1 MKKETVLLTTCAM
14 TFALLGCGSA
24 ESPNLNKLQNAALV
38 NNCVDVT
45 LKSFFNGKSIDFQV
59 AKIAGVIP
67 QTSQVH
73 SYADVFL
80 SSFGSK
86 EEEIN
91 KYREYLNNNPSIFQ
105 SNVTLNDGKTDY
117 QCHYIYSTDAKGNI
131 QKLPFLYSVQQG
143 KEQPLLYKNGG
154 YIKPY
159 HGFEFL
165 KQYITPN
172 HGVKLF
178 SLTTESNLKLDST
191 NSGLSAAINQ
201 VITQKSLAPQ
211 TFQDLG
217 EIAQPTNAL
226 ALASYAVS
234 GVQMPEYVPENPIYL
249 VPVVVSKRIQN
260 IGNYQAT
267 DRAVV
272 QLDKYNEERFV
283 DSDTGIATHRDTL
296 KQMEHE
302 FGVDTAGHNVI
313 VEQVDAAKM
322 RQTNVPDTLRV
333 NADNY
338 TDKELENAAINEQ
351 R

>member
-45 LKSFFNGKSIDFQV
+45 LKSFLNGKSIDFQS
-59 AKIAGVIP
+59 AKISGVIP
-67 QTSQVH
+67 QTSQVN
-73 SYADVFL
+73 SYADVFV

-86 EEEIN
+86 KEEVD
-91 KYREYLNNNPSIFQ
+91 KYQKYLNNNPSIFQ

-117 QCHYIYSTDAKGNI
+117 QCHYIYSADAKGNI
-131 QKLPFLYSVQQG
+131 KKLPFLYSVQQG
-143 KEQPLLYKNGG
+143 REQPLLYKNGA
-154 YIKPY
+154 YINPY
-159 HGFEFL
+159 HGFEYL

-178 SLTTESNLKLDST
+178 SLITESNLNLDST
-191 NSGLSAAINQ
+191 NSSLSDAINQ
-201 VITQKSLAPQ
+201 MITQKSLAPQ
-211 TFQDLG
+211 EFQKLG
-217 EIAQPTNAL
+217 EIAQPSNAI

-234 GVQMPEYVPENPIYL
+234 DVKMPEYVPENPIYL

-260 IGNYQAT
+260 IGNYKAT
-267 DRAVV
+267 DRAVI
-272 QLDKYNEERFV
+272 QLDKYNEGRFV

-302 FGVDTAGHNVI
+302 FGVDTDGHNVI
-313 VEQVDAAKM
+313 IETVDPSKM

-333 NADNY
+333 NTDNF
-338 TDKELENAAINEQ
+338 TDKELKNAAINK
-351 R
+351 